1 MGRDFFPAGI
11 NEAWVGAEKVL
22 RCGASAKTA
31 LVAPLLRVGEAAM
44 WRFQPLCR
52 ARWSRGLGMG
62 EQGRGG
68 ARRVTPSWGCP
79 VKHGPCAGGG
89 EARKPVSGN
98 RFRRF
103 AKPDIRNARHL
114 QYQFAAQHPHYFIGI
129 FDFLMLS
136 DE

>member
-1 MGRDFFPAGI
+1 MGRNFFLAGI

-52 ARWSRGLGMG
+52 ARWPFVG
-62 EQGRGG
+62 ERGRGG
-68 ARRVTPSWGCP
+68 ARRVTPLRGCP

-89 EARKPVSGN
+89 EARTKKKKKLTTLRG
-98 RFRRF
+98 
-103 AKPDIRNARHL
+103 
-114 QYQFAAQHPHYFIGI
+114 
-129 FDFLMLS
+129 
-136 DE
+136 